1 MPEYLS
7 NHFTRSDHRH
17 IKEHITRTST
27 SVSVNIPTLRTVQG
41 QRSFGY
47 TGSKDFNSL
56 PLNLKSIK
64 EYKYVKRET
73 KEHFSN
79 LLCNEC

>member
-1 MPEYLS
+1 M
-7 NHFTRSDHRH
+7 
-17 IKEHITRTST
+17 
-27 SVSVNIPTLRTVQG
+27 NIPTLRTVQG

-47 TGSKDFNSL
+47 TGSKDFNGL
-56 PLNLKSIK
+56 PQNLKSK
-64 EYKYVKRET
+64 EYKYFKRET

>member
-1 MPEYLS
+1 MLIHANY
-7 NHFTRSDHRH
+7 TRSGHKH
-17 IKEHITRTST
+17 STRRST
-27 SVSVNIPTLRTVQG
+27 TGSVNIPALITVQG
-41 QRSFGY
+41 QISFIY

-64 EYKYVKRET
+64 ENKYFKREA

-79 LLCNEC
+79 LLCNEY